1 MGFHKSGTVVKL
13 QGLNDLSAQDPRNN
27 NSHKFAH
34 DFLNIHSA
42 STLAP
47 RLHSHTVQSPDSTSA
62 SSYEDEYKS
71 AHRVNQS
78 SASSSSPSTS
88 LQNKR
93 EGTEENELV
102 VRPRRNNFMN
112 GSAMHNDFTEEIA
125 PSAGDDDNSE
135 KAAAK
140 SDKALLN
147 AKSLTLWLVKNTK
160 PQLLL
165 DFNIDES
172 SNAKKDY
179 TNLSESAGLGSSLI
193 TDPKLRVQIVKV
205 RNYLAHYYMLLDST
219 NGTYNPLKTMRNRKL
234 QHQGMRAN
242 HRDTFRKTHAV
253 TDPPAIPVLVFSR
266 RNRPKDE
273 INELGIDAVN
283 ENWEKKRAK
292 KHYSEHE
299 HRHYKES
306 RTSRSHNPIHR
317 RKGKN
322 KGKYVFW
329 KWFVGVNERYDDINW
344 ERVQVLRSQM
354 NSSEN
359 IDDTEQPSPEILEDN
374 EANFAHDAFQQ
385 YEEKVPADVEHV
397 EDAGTSKDTLE
408 QTEGN
413 DKELSHGNTPPQ
425 VIVTDEK
432 DHQQNLQ
439 RVLTGQN
446 NNHEPL
452 GATSETPMYSLSGTP
467 RASQSALSNKTYS
480 PNLLDIKLRPKH
492 TRQGT
497 SSSISSDINVDGS
510 LSLTKS
516 VSSSMDSEK
525 EYLSSTK
532 KKSQSPPAL
541 LEHVIIESN
550 QSTIGQKCKE
560 QSSFQHMKKLQ
571 YQEFQYFK
579 SIQKILMVQH
589 ANMRLSYEKHIA
601 KFDSYEYKKNQEKEL
616 AGDEKALRELRELEM
631 IGTDKYS
638 NYLPPSNDI
647 EELIFTNDR
656 ILTEINTSLTLR
668 LKMCGNATARYA
680 DSEDENGQSKIHK
693 MRMFNK
699 LCKSKDKIFYV
710 IIEYVIT
717 LSFRMIWLVFVIFK
731 GFLKVLGFS

>member
-1 MGFHKSGTVVKL
+1 M
-13 QGLNDLSAQDPRNN
+13 
-27 NSHKFAH
+27 
-34 DFLNIHSA
+34 
-42 STLAP
+42 
-47 RLHSHTVQSPDSTSA
+47 
-62 SSYEDEYKS
+62 
-71 AHRVNQS
+71 
-78 SASSSSPSTS
+78 
-88 LQNKR
+88 
-93 EGTEENELV
+93 
-102 VRPRRNNFMN
+102 RNNFAGKLA
-112 GSAMHNDFTEEIA
+112 GSTD
-125 PSAGDDDNSE
+125 DDDNSE

-147 AKSLTLWLVKNTK
+147 AKTLTLWLVKNTK

-179 TNLSESAGLGSSLI
+179 SNLSESAGLGSSLI
-193 TDPKLRVQIVKV
+193 TDPRLRVQIVKV

-219 NGTYNPLKTMRNRKL
+219 NGSYNPLKTIRNRKL

-273 INELGIDAVN
+273 NNELGIDAVN
-283 ENWEKKRAK
+283 DNWEKKKVK
-292 KHYSEHE
+292 KHQYSEHE
-299 HRHYKES
+299 HRHYKEP
-306 RTSRSHNPIHR
+306 RTSHSHNPIHR

-322 KGKYVFW
+322 RGKYVFW

-359 IDDTEQPSPEILEDN
+359 VEDTEEPNAELSEDN

-397 EDAGTSKDTLE
+397 EDAGNLKETSRQVEDFDEEFSNENSL
-408 QTEGN
+408 
-413 DKELSHGNTPPQ
+413 PQ

-432 DHQQNLQ
+432 DQQQNLQ
-439 RVLTGQN
+439 RVLTAQN
-446 NNHEPL
+446 STHQSSSTVN
-452 GATSETPMYSLSGTP
+452 GTPVYSLSGTP
-467 RASQSALSNKTYS
+467 RASQSALNSKSYS
-480 PNLLDIKLRPKH
+480 PNLLDVKLRPMH

-497 SSSISSDINVDGS
+497 ASSISSEMNVDGS

-525 EYLSSTK
+525 EYLGSTT

-541 LEHVIIESN
+541 LEHVIQESN
-550 QSTIGQKCKE
+550 QSTIGQRSKE
-560 QSSFQHMKKLQ
+560 QSSFHHMKKLQ

-601 KFDSYEYKKNQEKEL
+601 KFDSYEYKKTEERQL
-616 AGDEKALRELRELEM
+616 CDDEKALKELRELEM
-631 IGTDKYS
+631 LGTDKYS

-680 DSEDENGQSKIHK
+680 ESEDENGQSKIHK

-699 LCKSKDKIFYV
+699 ICKNKDKIFYV
-710 IIEYVIT
+710 IIEYMIT
-717 LSFRMIWLVFVIFK
+717 LSFRMIWLIFVIFK
-731 GFLKVLGFS
+731 GILKLLSFS